1 MEYESMSLVELKKVA
16 RDHIPKI
23 KSYYTMKRKALIE
36 ILSLKEFPARMKAE
50 KMRVGELRNEAKSRG
65 LKGFWKLD
73 KDTLIEMLYPS
84 SQQDNKNDDHTKE
97 HDDPQASESE

>member
-84 SQQDNKNDDHTKE
+84 SQQNNKNDDHAKE

>member
-16 RDHIPKI
+16 RDHVPKI

-36 ILSLKEFPARMKAE
+36 ILSLKEFPERMKAE
-50 KMRVGELRNEAKSRG
+50 KMRVEELRNEAKSRG

-73 KDTLIEMLYPS
+73 KDSLIEMLYPS
-84 SQQDNKNDDHTKE
+84 SQQYNKNDDHAKE

>member
-1 MEYESMSLVELKKVA
+1 MSLVELKKVA
-16 RDHIPKI
+16 RDHVPKI

-36 ILSLKEFPARMKAE
+36 ILSPKEFPERMKAE

-73 KDTLIEMLYPS
+73 KDSLIEMLYPS
-84 SQQDNKNDDHTKE
+84 SQQDNKNDDHAEE

>member
-1 MEYESMSLVELKKVA
+1 MSLIELKKVA
-16 RDHIPKI
+16 RDHVPKI

-36 ILSLKEFPARMKAE
+36 ILSLKEFPERMKAE

-73 KDTLIEMLYPS
+73 KDSLIEMLYPS
-84 SQQDNKNDDHTKE
+84 SQQDNKNDDHAEE

>member
-1 MEYESMSLVELKKVA
+1 MSLVELKKVA
-16 RDHIPKI
+16 RDHVPKI

-36 ILSLKEFPARMKAE
+36 ILSLKEFPERRKAE

-73 KDTLIEMLYPS
+73 KDSLIEMLYPS
-84 SQQDNKNDDHTKE
+84 SQQDNKNDDHAEE

>member
-16 RDHIPKI
+16 RDHVPKI

-36 ILSLKEFPARMKAE
+36 ILSLKEFPERMKAE

-73 KDTLIEMLYPS
+73 KDSLIEMLYPS
-84 SQQDNKNDDHTKE
+84 SQQDNKNDHHAEE

>member
-16 RDHIPKI
+16 RDHVPKI

-36 ILSLKEFPARMKAE
+36 ILSLKEFPQRMKAE
-50 KMRVGELRNEAKSRG
+50 KMRVEELRNEAKSRG

-73 KDTLIEMLYPS
+73 KDSLIEMLYPS
-84 SQQDNKNDDHTKE
+84 SQQDNKNDDHAKE
-97 HDDPQASESE
+97 HDDPQAGESE